1 LKAAGHAVHVVHGS
15 YKHWGTV
22 NDKPLAARIGSTSA
36 VAFGPTQAPRVTY
49 LRQTLTRR
57 AAKVLASTAVRMEKR
72 CAEKAHSPIT
82 VDLRAAAAGHP
93 ADLYIAHYVAA
104 LPAAA
109 HAARLYNAR
118 YAFDAEDFHLGDLPD
133 AAPHALDKRIIR
145 TIEGRYLPHA
155 AFVTAASPM
164 IAEAYADTYR
174 ILLPTT
180 IHNVFPL
187 QNAPLAP
194 TSNGTAE
201 PGPSIYWFSQT
212 IGPGR
217 GLETALEAIAR
228 AESHPHLYLRGE
240 AECSYVEKLRVSALK
255 AGIADRL
262 HILPLAAPDELERL
276 GAAYDVGLVSEL
288 GATRN
293 RQIALTNKL
302 FSYLLSGMP
311 VVASGIPA
319 HRRLAPSLGSAITL
333 FPVGDASAL
342 AAAIDAMLLHPQR
355 LAAAR
360 AHAWHLAQERFH
372 WEAEAPLLLAE
383 VEAALVDRDWSA

>member
-1 LKAAGHAVHVVHGS
+1 
-15 YKHWGTV
+15 
-22 NDKPLAARIGSTSA
+22 
-36 VAFGPTQAPRVTY
+36 
-49 LRQTLTRR
+49 
-57 AAKVLASTAVRMEKR
+57 
-72 CAEKAHSPIT
+72 
-82 VDLRAAAAGHP
+82 
-93 ADLYIAHYVAA
+93 
-104 LPAAA
+104 
-109 HAARLYNAR
+109 
-118 YAFDAEDFHLGDLPD
+118 
-133 AAPHALDKRIIR
+133 
-145 TIEGRYLPHA
+145 
-155 AFVTAASPM
+155 
-164 IAEAYADTYR
+164 
-174 ILLPTT
+174 LLPTT

-240 AECSYVEKLRVSALK
+240 AECSYVEKLRVSALQ

-262 HILPLAAPDELERL
+262 HILALAAPDELERL

-302 FSYLLSGMP
+302 FSYLLSGVP